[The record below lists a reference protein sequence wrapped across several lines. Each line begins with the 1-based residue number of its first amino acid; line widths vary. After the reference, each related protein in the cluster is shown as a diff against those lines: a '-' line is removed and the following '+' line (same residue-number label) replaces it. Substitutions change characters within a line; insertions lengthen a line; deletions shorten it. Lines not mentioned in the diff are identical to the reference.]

1 MFAFSETDLLS
12 VALATA
18 FTKHHLLQRVGAVT
32 WGRSLSVR
40 VARRPHWCL
49 LTTREGVTSE
59 RRQEDK
65 YVTLGLSLSTVV
77 LDKSGIY
84 LMNVRVISLSFSFSL
99 FLFYQQISSS
109 SWGRS
114 PANTCCASSCF
125 PSRCPGQRT
134 RRKMWG
140 RLRMTQVRVQ
150 PGRTIIYVHVHAVLF
165 LVLSWV
171 RCGVQRQQRT
181 SQKKKQQQHPSS
193 ICHNETGWFC
203 KVSLVCEIK
212 CCENKYLKWGETE
225 VVHTCVSPSHLN
237 VYLKRNNGVLEKEI
251 RLRIFIFTIL
261 KK

>member
-1 MFAFSETDLLS
+1 MPPHNQRGCYKWAPTGGQVRDSRAVFVHSSAWQIWDLFNERESDFSLFFL
-12 VALATA
+12 
-18 FTKHHLLQRVGAVT
+18 
-32 WGRSLSVR
+32 
-40 VARRPHWCL
+40 
-49 LTTREGVTSE
+49 
-59 RRQEDK
+59 
-65 YVTLGLSLSTVV
+65 LSLSF
-77 LDKSGIY
+77 
-84 LMNVRVISLSFSFSL
+84 LSTDLIIIMRKITGKHLLCL
-99 FLFYQQISSS
+99 FLLSI
-109 SWGRS
+109 
-114 PANTCCASSCF
+114 P
-125 PSRCPGQRT
+125 
-134 RRKMWG
+134 
-140 RLRMTQVRVQ
+140 
-150 PGRTIIYVHVHAVLF
+150 
-165 LVLSWV
+165 LSWAEDTKKDVRKTENDTGEGSARSDDNLCARSCSFIFGFELSAV